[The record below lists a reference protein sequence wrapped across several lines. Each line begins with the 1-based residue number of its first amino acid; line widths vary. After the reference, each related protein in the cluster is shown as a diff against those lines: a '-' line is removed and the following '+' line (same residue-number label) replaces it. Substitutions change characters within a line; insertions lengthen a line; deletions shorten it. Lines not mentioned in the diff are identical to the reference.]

1 MKKRFSYIFLLLL
14 TTAVFSF
21 SSCFFYFDV
30 GSSFDSSGS
39 EYSESGEGSESS
51 SESVDPPASLGNGD
65 IEIHFPELGNTYTG
79 DCTYIR
85 VGDVDILIDAGS
97 RQKSAE
103 TIDAYLKNYITDG
116 VLEYVIVTHAHRDHI
131 AGFVSTSTCES
142 IFRRYECETI
152 IDFSLTNATTVIYNN
167 YLAERDAEIAAGA
180 THYTAREIVEGGMQ
194 EIALPNGVTMT
205 ILDNYFYYNED
216 SDENNYSVC
225 TLFSAEDSHYLF
237 TGDLEAEGEERLVE
251 MNDLPEVELFKA
263 GHHGSYTATTDALLS
278 VIRPKRVV
286 VCCCAGHDEYTSNI
300 ANTFPSQAFCDRVAP
315 YTKEVYVTTMATEDG
330 FTSMNGNIVVSSKD
344 GIITVTGSENSTPLY
359 LTAWFAE
366 NRVRPTP
373 WTLPEE

>member
-1 MKKRFSYIFLLLL
+1 MMKRTLLSLLLAL
-14 TTAVFSF
+14 IMALSSL
-21 SSCFFYFDV
+21 SSCFFPID
-30 GSSFDSSGS
+30 
-39 EYSESGEGSESS
+39 GEFSTSESS
-51 SESVDPPASLGNGD
+51 EAESSDSTEVVEPLGNGD

-103 TIDAYLKNYITDG
+103 TISAYLDNYITDG

-131 AGFVSTSTCES
+131 AGFVSTSTCDS
-142 IFRRYECETI
+142 IFRRYTCETI
-152 IDFSLTNATTVIYNN
+152 IDFSLTNATTAIYNN
-167 YLAERDAEIAAGA
+167 YLTEREAEIAAGA
-180 THYTAREIVEGGMQ
+180 THYTAGELVSAEMA
-194 EIALPNGVTMT
+194 EFLLPNGVTMT
-205 ILDNYFYYNED
+205 ILDSYFYYNKD

-225 TLFSAEDSHYLF
+225 TLFSAGESHYLF
-237 TGDLEAEGEERLVE
+237 TGDLEGEGEEKLVE

-263 GHHGSYTATTDALLS
+263 GHHGSYTATTDVLLS

-286 VCCCAGHDEYTSNI
+286 VCCCAGHDEYTKNME
-300 ANTFPSQAFCDRVAP
+300 NTFPSQAFCDRVAP

-330 FTSMNGNIVVSSKD
+330 FASMNGNIVVASV
-344 GIITVTGSENSTPLY
+344 GGVITVTGSNNSTPLY

-366 NRVRPTP
+366 NRTRPSA
-373 WTLPEE
+373 WVIPEG